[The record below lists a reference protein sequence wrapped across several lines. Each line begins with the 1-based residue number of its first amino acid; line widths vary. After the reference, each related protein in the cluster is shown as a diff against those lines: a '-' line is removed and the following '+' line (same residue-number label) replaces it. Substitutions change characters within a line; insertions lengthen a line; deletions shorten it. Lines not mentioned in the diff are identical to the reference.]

1 MKKKLRRNNQVIRQN
16 EKVEKRAKIWNIKL
30 MRQTLIKNEAAIAA
44 EVDIVKT

>member
-1 MKKKLRRNNQVIRQN
+1 MKKKLRWNNQVIRQN

-30 MRQTLIKNEAAIAA
+30 MRQTLIKIEAAIAA